1 MKQVR
6 RIISIVIALTMAFG
20 VFAFTA
26 QAKSKAASLSLNVE
40 VSSFE
45 SGYAGLITVAVTVKN
60 TSGKDVKNI
69 VVTSCGSKG
78 LCMFR
83 PLDYNVV
90 INNPGAKPAIKK
102 NAMTACLRPGGTM
115 KYVYC
120 VLLGYQYAKNKVPE
134 AIRIIMLEQHKHIG
148 TKDFRPLSIKANYL
162 ESKGNLT
169 FGDIKTMLDV
179 KAYYNVKSATYESIA
194 GGSSVT
200 QNPAVRTRGNYDA
213 SSARSSSSG
222 SASSADASS
231 SASGAASTSSSSSYT
246 IGSAKKTTSSS
257 SSSSA
262 SSSGS
267 SSSGSSSTKTTPNST
282 AGKDTVRTYIL
293 DTATKTYHSKNCG
306 HWPTANKVSR
316 ETTATKLESDGYSLC
331 KFCAG

>member
-1 MKQVR
+1 MKQFR

-26 QAKSKAASLSLNVE
+26 QAKSKAAPLSLNVE

-102 NAMTACLRPGGTM
+102 NAMAACLKPGGTM

-213 SSARSSSSG
+213 TAARSSSSG

-231 SASGAASTSSSSSYT
+231 SASSSSSYAVNT
-246 IGSAKKTTSSS
+246 AKKTSST
-257 SSSSA
+257 SSA

-267 SSSGSSSTKTTPNST
+267 SSSGSSSNSSSSSKTTPNSK

-316 ETTATKLESDGYSLC
+316 ETTATKLESEGYKLC
-331 KFCAG
+331 EHCAG